1 MQYTGTER
9 ELPGSPLK
17 NTTNDA
23 AYASRHKES
32 PMRSPGSHSKNRKLV
47 KSKTTGSNGSLQGY
61 SPSPVKKQAENS
73 NEQYSSPKGK
83 LSSNKK
89 VPRSNTR
96 PHGTP
101 VEIIKGKCSSKSV
114 VKLTGDSAKV
124 CAYDAD
130 LRVLFD

>member
-1 MQYTGTER
+1 MQYTTER
-9 ELPGSPLK
+9 ELTGSPLK

-23 AYASRHKES
+23 AYASRNKES

-61 SPSPVKKQAENS
+61 SPSPVKKLAENS
-73 NEQYSSPKGK
+73 NEQYSSPKAK

-89 VPRSNTR
+89 VPKSNTR

-101 VEIIKGKCSSKSV
+101 IEIIKGK
-114 VKLTGDSAKV
+114 
-124 CAYDAD
+124 
-130 LRVLFD
+130 